1 MLDCQNTNC
10 YQTHQN
16 PKIRLLLTTLILISG
31 FSVVEFMVALS
42 THSLALKAESGHTIS
57 DSLALI
63 LAVLASWMASK
74 RVFINSKIEIVAAL
88 INGLGLFTMGG
99 LIIWEGSKHLQHPP
113 TEIVSFP
120 MLITALLGLIINGI
134 NAFILHK
141 DSQNDLNLQGAFL
154 HIIGDIISSIGVII
168 AALSI
173 WLFNFYWADTIIS
186 LFVAILIGLTAIPLI
201 IKSCHK
207 LLDKKTDI
215 ETYLRNLPE
224 IIQIENLELNQ
235 NILTVNLLVKPT
247 FSPQIIE
254 TNLQQKFNLT
264 QVSLKIS
271 TLLEIGKIDLNS
283 LIKRRS
289 IC

>member
-1 MLDCQNTNC
+1 MLYCQDSNC
-10 YQTHQN
+10 VQSQN
-16 PKIRLLLTTLILISG
+16 HKKNQLLLTTLILISG

-42 THSLALKAESGHTIS
+42 TNSLALKAESGHTIS

-63 LAVLASWMASK
+63 LALLANWVASK
-74 RVFINSKIEIVAAL
+74 RVFINSKIEIIAAL

-99 LIIWEGSKHLQHPP
+99 LIIWEASKHLQHPP

-154 HIIGDIISSIGVII
+154 HILGDIISSLGVII
-168 AALSI
+168 AALCI

-186 LFVAILIGLTAIPLI
+186 LLVAILITLTAISLI
-201 IKSCHK
+201 IKSLHQ
-207 LLDKKTDI
+207 LVDKKTKI
-215 ETYLRNLPE
+215 EKYLINLPE
-224 IIQIENLELNQ
+224 IIEIKNLQLNS
-235 NILTVNLLVKPT
+235 NILRVNLLVKPT

-254 TNLQQKFNLT
+254 THLQQKFNLT

-271 TLLEIGKIDLNS
+271 TLLEIGKIDLIS
-283 LIKRRS
+283 LIK
-289 IC
+289 

>member
-63 LAVLASWMASK
+63 LALLASWFASK
-74 RVFINSKIEIVAAL
+74 RVFINSKIEIIAAL

-99 LIIWEGSKHLQHPP
+99 LIIWEGIKHLQHPP

-120 MLITALLGLIINGI
+120 MLITALLSLIINVI

-154 HIIGDIISSIGVII
+154 HILGDIISSIGVIL
-168 AALSI
+168 AALFI
-173 WLFNFYWADTIIS
+173 WLFNFYLADTIIS
-186 LFVAILIGLTAIPLI
+186 LFVAILISLTAIPLI

-207 LLDKKTDI
+207 LLDKKTNI

-224 IIQIENLELNQ
+224 ISQIENLQLNH

-247 FSPQIIE
+247 FSPHIIE

-271 TLLEIGKIDLNS
+271 TLLEIGKINLIS
-283 LIKRRS
+283 LIK
-289 IC
+289 